1 VVNDS
6 ADVTSSGGVIPGLR
20 AGDRKSSATN
30 SRQAGIHE
38 SVDFPGLE
46 LEELFT
52 AATGYLMHP
61 RAFWGHFFAFLEP
74 RNVDFDI
81 DIDFDIVYAILL
93 TCWTNYMMYY
103 SFCSGHLYFG
113 L

>member
-1 VVNDS
+1 MANDS
-6 ADVTSSGGVIPGLR
+6 ADVTSSGGVIPGQR

-52 AATGYLMHP
+52 AATGYLVYP
-61 RAFWGHFFAFLEP
+61 RAFWGHFLHSLNLEMW
-74 RNVDFDI
+74 
-81 DIDFDIVYAILL
+81 ILIL
-93 TCWTNYMMYY
+93 I
-103 SFCSGHLYFG
+103 LI
-113 L
+113 LI